1 MNEEITYI
9 VVYIEDNIVLKVL
22 NWSNKIDLNYLQK
35 YFENLKEGILEN
47 EPEVITDEDAIIS
60 WVNKYGQIC
69 TYQLVKINKDLTN

>member
-35 YFENLKEGILEN
+35 YFENLKENILED
-47 EPEVITDEDAIIS
+47 EPKVITDEDNIIS

-69 TYQLVKINKDLTN
+69 TYQLVEIN